1 MEEKRLVRTD
11 KSLRCILYTHHKY
24 YPLTALCLAGDN
36 TRAHS
41 QIKIFMFVNLIHER
55 QFRKCCIKYDY
66 PAQAALPGLASVSLT
81 APGLS
86 TRDGGDCLFGFGC
99 SQQSPVLNISSTLRY
114 TSHITPWVLS
124 LTRLRV
130 TITRA
135 PMPTWGG
142 ARTELW
148 HLFTRR
154 EKRTLSGSFPP
165 WLTGYMF
172 RYESLCILHG
182 EFRDQNYYDN
192 VTKSWSC
199 VLITQH
205 TRNVAFSNKND
216 LLWEKLTDVSPA
228 HDD

>member
-1 MEEKRLVRTD
+1 MAGEKADRAHGSEYRDLMEEKRLVRTD

-99 SQQSPVLNISSTLRY
+99 SQQSPVLNISFTLHHMAHQHTPL
-114 TSHITPWVLS
+114 TSP
-124 LTRLRV
+124 
-130 TITRA
+130 TITADRCQH
-135 PMPTWGG
+135 G
-142 ARTELW
+142 AGPALRSARIFIHETGKRKELYPAV
-148 HLFTRR
+148 F
-154 EKRTLSGSFPP
+154 
-165 WLTGYMF
+165 
-172 RYESLCILHG
+172 
-182 EFRDQNYYDN
+182 
-192 VTKSWSC
+192 
-199 VLITQH
+199 
-205 TRNVAFSNKND
+205 
-216 LLWEKLTDVSPA
+216 LLA
-228 HDD
+228 

>member
-1 MEEKRLVRTD
+1 MHIIHT
-11 KSLRCILYTHHKY
+11 SQILPAHSTLSCRGQYEG
-24 YPLTALCLAGDN
+24 PLTNQNLYV
-36 TRAHS
+36 R
-41 QIKIFMFVNLIHER
+41 NLIHER

-142 ARTELW
+142 ARTEL
-148 HLFTRR
+148 
-154 EKRTLSGSFPP
+154 
-165 WLTGYMF
+165 
-172 RYESLCILHG
+172 
-182 EFRDQNYYDN
+182 
-192 VTKSWSC
+192 
-199 VLITQH
+199 
-205 TRNVAFSNKND
+205 
-216 LLWEKLTDVSPA
+216 
-228 HDD
+228 